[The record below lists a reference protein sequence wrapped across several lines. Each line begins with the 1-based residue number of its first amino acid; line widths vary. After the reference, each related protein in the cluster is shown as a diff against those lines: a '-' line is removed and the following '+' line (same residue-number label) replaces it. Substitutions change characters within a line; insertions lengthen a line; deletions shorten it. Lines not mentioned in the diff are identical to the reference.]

1 MITLA
6 SVVQC
11 SGCTACKAACPKQA
25 ITMVADHEG
34 FLRPQID
41 AEKCVQCHACERACP
56 VLHPTEPNASPTCY
70 AARTKDETLRIVSS
84 SGGIFTELAR
94 PILAKGGVVFGC
106 VWEKPALVAIHAKA
120 ETEDELAA
128 MRGSKYVQS
137 DLRDTYREVKAEL
150 QKGRAVLF
158 SGTPCQ
164 IAGLNKYLGKSYDN
178 LLTVEIICHGVPSP
192 LVFEKYKQEL
202 GLPITVN
209 FKDKAES
216 WHNPTF
222 SWTSSNGETSREKL
236 YANAY
241 ALAFLRDLCLRPS
254 CYDCQAK
261 GGRSGADIT
270 IADFWG
276 IEKVCPEL
284 DDDRGTSAV
293 LLHTP
298 KGHQMWEA
306 LQGVEYKS
314 VVFDDVLMGN
324 PSYIRSVVQSKNRD
338 YFMCRFC
345 KSRKLDALVRRCQN
359 GPWVIWMA
367 RRCLGKAK
375 RIVKK
380 VLGL

>member
-1 MITLA
+1 
-6 SVVQC
+6 
-11 SGCTACKAACPKQA
+11 
-25 ITMVADHEG
+25 MVADHEG

-41 AEKCVQCHACERACP
+41 ASKCVQCHACERACP
-56 VLHPTEPNASPTCY
+56 VLHPSEPDTSPTCY
-70 AARTKDETLRIVSS
+70 AARTKDDALRLASS

-120 ETEDELAA
+120 ENEDELAA

-137 DLRDTYREVKAEL
+137 DLRDTYREAKAEL
-150 QKGRAVLF
+150 QKGREVLF

-192 LVFEKYKQEL
+192 AVFEKYKQEL
-202 GLPITVN
+202 VKRFGATPVSIAFRN
-209 FKDKAES
+209 KFYS
-216 WHNPTF
+216 WRRF
-222 SWTSSNGETSREKL
+222 SLVSTYADASENREDL
-236 YANAY
+236 YTDPY
-241 ALAFLRDLCLRPS
+241 VKAFLRDFCLRPS

-261 GGRSGADIT
+261 GGRSRADIT

-293 LLHTP
+293 LLHSE
-298 KGHQMWEA
+298 KGRQTWAA
-306 LQGVEYKS
+306 LHGVECKTVS
-314 VVFDDVLMGN
+314 FDDVLMGN
-324 PSYIRSVVQSKNRD
+324 SSYIRSVAQPKRRD
-338 YFMCRFC
+338 YFMRRFRNTR
-345 KSRKLDALVRRCQN
+345 SLDSLVRYCQN
-359 GPWVIWMA
+359 GPWVIWMT